1 MDKMIRV
8 QANYDK
14 RIDDAACVA
23 TDIAP
28 ALRTNQPLE
37 VKANGH
43 GNRQNVRMNKYGF
56 PCSAK
61 NSHLKIGR
69 ILLKFSRRNKGL
81 K

>member
-1 MDKMIRV
+1 MGHGQNDQGSSKTTIR
-8 QANYDK
+8 AL
-14 RIDDAACVA
+14 IDAACVA

-56 PCSAK
+56 PCSK
-61 NSHLKIGR
+61 PKQPFKDWQGIPSFIQ
-69 ILLKFSRRNKGL
+69 
-81 K
+81 